1 MTDFMD
7 RLNSLGIALFVIGW
21 CISSPL
27 GMIYW
32 GAKGWLLG
40 VVLSLIL
47 PGFGL
52 LSTAI
57 GLLR

>member
-1 MTDFMD
+1 MTGFMD
-7 RLNSLGIALFVIGW
+7 RLGSLGIALFVIGW

-32 GAKGWLLG
+32 AAKGWLLG

-52 LSTAI
+52 VSTMC
-57 GLLR
+57 GVLG